1 VLGMVSL
8 LNDTASEM
16 ITPLLPLFLT
26 ITLGAAPIVVGFTEG
41 IAEAAASLLKLVS
54 GRLAD
59 RGWRHQ
65 RLVIGGY
72 GMSNI
77 ARPLIALAP
86 VWAVVVCLR
95 LLDRVGKGL
104 RTAPRDALIAAAME
118 SRNLGRAFGFHRAMD
133 HAGAMLGPLCAF
145 LLLAGGLNM
154 QDVFLVSAVPGG
166 LLILLLFLGL
176 PSQAS
181 PAAPAVTTPSRWSAL
196 EPHLRS
202 LILGTAGLA
211 LAAAPEAFLVLWA
224 QQSGVAITWVP
235 LLWAAAHGAKTLV
248 SAPAGIL
255 ADRIGRLPVLLL
267 GWGSRVAALSVLA
280 VAADGPI
287 VVWTLFLIY
296 ATVLALTEGAERA
309 LISDLA
315 PAAQKATAFGWYH
328 MLAGLLALPG
338 ALIFGALWQWW
349 GKSVAFGCAALLTAV
364 AIGALLTT
372 YRRVER

>member
-1 VLGMVSL
+1 MLGAVSL
-8 LNDTASEM
+8 LNDIASEM

-26 ITLGAAPIVVGFTEG
+26 LTLGAAPIVVGFTEG
-41 IAEAAASLLKLVS
+41 MAEAAASLLKLVS

-72 GMSNI
+72 GISNI

-86 VWAVVVCLR
+86 IWAIVVALR
-95 LLDRVGKGL
+95 FFDRVGKGL
-104 RTAPRDALIAAAME
+104 RTAPRDALIAGAVN
-118 SRNLGRAFGFHRAMD
+118 SQRLGRAFGFHRAMD

-145 LLLAGGLNM
+145 LLLSGGLHM
-154 QDVFLVSAVPGG
+154 ESVFLVSAVPGG
-166 LLILLLFLGL
+166 MLILLLVLGL
-176 PSQAS
+176 PTHT
-181 PAAPAVTTPSRWSAL
+181 PAVAPATSAPLRWSAL
-196 EPHLRS
+196 EPRLRG
-202 LILGTAGLA
+202 LIFATAGLA

-224 QQSGVAITWVP
+224 QQNGVAVAWVP

-255 ADRIGRLPVLLL
+255 ADRLGRLPILLL
-267 GWGSRVAALSVLA
+267 GWSCRVATLAALA
-280 VAADGPI
+280 FAANGPVI
-287 VVWTLFLIY
+287 VWVLFLVY
-296 ATVLALTEGAERA
+296 AAVLALTEGAERA

-338 ALIFGALWQWW
+338 ALFFGALWQWW
-349 GKSVAFGCAALLTAV
+349 GKTVAFGCAAILTAI
-364 AIGALLTT
+364 ATGALLAA
-372 YRRVER
+372 YRRAER

>member
-26 ITLGAAPIVVGFTEG
+26 ISLGASPIVVGFTEG
-41 IAEAAASLLKLVS
+41 IAEATASLLKLIS

-72 GMSNI
+72 GMSNT

-95 LLDRVGKGL
+95 FLDRVGKGL
-104 RTAPRDALIAAAME
+104 RTAPRDALIAGAME
-118 SRNLGRAFGFHRAMD
+118 SQNLGRAFGFHRAMD

-145 LLLAGGLNM
+145 LLLAGGLKM

-176 PSQAS
+176 PFQAS
-181 PAAPAVTTPSRWSAL
+181 PVAPAVTTPLRWSAL
-196 EPHLRS
+196 EPRLRG

-224 QQSGVAITWVP
+224 QQSGLAITWVP

-287 VVWTLFLIY
+287 IVWTLFLVY

-364 AIGALLTT
+364 AIGVLLSR
-372 YRRVER
+372 YRRTER